1 MQKATDMLKNQTV
14 QPPASEAG
22 LARVELRT
30 GAPYASLIAH
40 HLQFASAIAEHFGVE
55 PGQVLP
61 ASGATGAIEAVR
73 NHVFRCALKPAPPP
87 QNAQPRRIPGTPA
100 PVLLTVS
107 PGYWRARESFQGFGF
122 KVFAIETRSGNFRID
137 EAALINKAAE
147 IRPDVIYLS
156 LPNNPTGAVFD
167 PEMIVGNVPEGTAVL
182 LDLTLPSRDLDPRIL
197 TQKLFRKFPGRKN
210 LFLVGSIS
218 KSHNTA
224 EYRIGWAICANPE
237 DALQLKQENRNVVSS
252 VSVEYALRQLETHSS
267 VTEMISESFAQLR
280 AAQTGG
286 EFELIEPPHCV
297 ETGYV
302 LVRPKR
308 EISML
313 RQSLEHCGISV
324 MWGSE
329 CGLTDEYIRLETSEP
344 ANIEIFINTLKSL
357 FRKKQ
362 LA

>member
-1 MQKATDMLKNQTV
+1 MMKNQTV
-14 QPPASEAG
+14 QLPASEVR
-22 LARVELRT
+22 LPQVELRT

-40 HLQFASAIAEHFGVE
+40 HMQFASAIAEYFGVE
-55 PGQVLP
+55 PGRVIP

-73 NHVFRCALKPAPPP
+73 NHVFRRALK
-87 QNAQPRRIPGTPA
+87 PA

-122 KVFAIETRSGNFRID
+122 KVFAVETRAANFRID
-137 EAALINKAAE
+137 ETELINKAAE
-147 IRPDVIYLS
+147 VRPDVIYLS

-167 PEMIVGNVPEGTAVL
+167 PEMIVRSVPECTAVL
-182 LDLTLPSRDLDPRIL
+182 LDLTLPSRALDTRTL
-197 TQKLFRKFPGRKN
+197 TQKLLRNFPGRKN
-210 LFLVGSIS
+210 LFLIGSTS

-224 EYRIGWAICANPE
+224 EYRIGWTVCVNPE
-237 DALQLKQENRNVVSS
+237 DALRLKQENRNVVSS
-252 VSVEYALRQLETHSS
+252 ISVEHALRQLESHSPM
-267 VTEMISESFAQLR
+267 TERISKSFALLR
-280 AAQTGG
+280 AAEGDG
-286 EFELIEPPHCV
+286 EFELIKPPHSV

-302 LVRPKR
+302 LVRPAL

-313 RQSLEHCGISV
+313 RKSLEHCGISV

-344 ANIEIFINTLKSL
+344 ANIEIFIKALKL
-357 FRKKQ
+357 HLRKKQ

>member
-1 MQKATDMLKNQTV
+1 MQKATAMIKNQAI
-14 QPPASEAG
+14 QLPASEAG
-22 LARVELRT
+22 VPQVELRT

-40 HLQFASAIAEHFGVE
+40 HLQFAAAIAEYFGVE
-55 PGQVLP
+55 AGQVIP

-73 NHVFRCALKPAPPP
+73 NHVFRSALK
-87 QNAQPRRIPGTPA
+87 PA

-122 KVFAIETRSGNFRID
+122 KVFAIETRSRNFRID
-137 EAALINKAAE
+137 EAELINKAAE

-167 PEMIVGNVPEGTAVL
+167 AETIVRNVPECTAVL
-182 LDLTLPSRDLDPRIL
+182 LDLTLPSRDLDPRLL
-197 TQKLFRKFPGRKN
+197 TQKLFRNFPGRKK
-210 LFLVGSIS
+210 LFLVGSTS

-224 EYRIGWAICANPE
+224 EYRIGWAICANPD

-252 VSVEYALRQLETHSS
+252 VSVDYALRRLGTHSS
-267 VTEMISESFAQLR
+267 MTEMIAASFAQLR
-280 AAQTGG
+280 AAQAGG
-286 EFELIEPPHCV
+286 EFELVEPPHCV

-302 LVRPKR
+302 LVRPSG

-313 RQSLEHCGISV
+313 RQSLERSGISV

-344 ANIEIFINTLKSL
+344 ANIGTFIKALKSL
-357 FRKKQ
+357 HRKKQ
-362 LA
+362 TA

>member
-1 MQKATDMLKNQTV
+1 MQKAADMVRNQTV
-14 QPPASEAG
+14 QLPASEVR
-22 LARVELRT
+22 LPQVELRT

-40 HLQFASAIAEHFGVE
+40 HLQFASAIAEYFGVE
-55 PGQVLP
+55 PGQVIP

-73 NHVFRCALKPAPPP
+73 NHVFRCALK
-87 QNAQPRRIPGTPA
+87 PA

-122 KVFAIETRSGNFRID
+122 KVFAVETRTGNFRID
-137 EAALINKAAE
+137 EAELISKAAE

-167 PEMIVGNVPEGTAVL
+167 PEMIVRSVSESTAVL
-182 LDLTLPSRDLDPRIL
+182 LDLTLPSRALDTRTL
-197 TQKLFRKFPGRKN
+197 TQKLFRNFLGRKN
-210 LFLVGSIS
+210 LFLAGSTS

-224 EYRIGWAICANPE
+224 EYRIGWTICANPE

-252 VSVEYALRQLETHSS
+252 ISVDHALRQLESHSP
-267 VTEMISESFAQLR
+267 VTELISESFALLC
-280 AAQTGG
+280 AAEADGG
-286 EFELIEPPHCV
+286 FELIRPPYSV

-302 LVRPKR
+302 LVRPAL

-313 RQSLEHCGISV
+313 RNSLEQCGISV

-344 ANIEIFINTLKSL
+344 ANIEIFIKALKSHL
-357 FRKKQ
+357 RKKQ

>member
-1 MQKATDMLKNQTV
+1 MIKNQTA
-14 QPPASEAG
+14 QLPASEVR
-22 LARVELRT
+22 LPQVELRT

-40 HLQFASAIAEHFGVE
+40 HVQFASAIAEYFGVE
-55 PGQVLP
+55 PDQVIP

-73 NHVFRCALKPAPPP
+73 NHVFRCALKPS
-87 QNAQPRRIPGTPA
+87 

-122 KVFAIETRSGNFRID
+122 EVVAVETRTANFRID
-137 EAALINKAAE
+137 ETELIDKAAE

-167 PEMIVGNVPEGTAVL
+167 PEMIVRSVPESTTVL
-182 LDLTLPSRDLDPRIL
+182 LDLTLPSQTLDTRTL
-197 TQKLFRKFPGRKN
+197 TQKLFRNFLGRKK
-210 LFLVGSIS
+210 LFLIGSTS

-224 EYRIGWAICANPE
+224 EYRIGWTICANPE
-237 DALQLKQENRNVVSS
+237 DASQLKQENRNVVSS
-252 VSVEYALRQLETHSS
+252 ISVDYAVRQLESHSP
-267 VTEMISESFAQLR
+267 VTQLISESFALLR
-280 AAQTGG
+280 AAEADG
-286 EFELIEPPHCV
+286 EFELIRPSHHV

-302 LVRPKR
+302 LVQPAL
-308 EISML
+308 EASML
-313 RQSLEHCGISV
+313 RNSLEHCGISV

-344 ANIEIFINTLKSL
+344 ANIEIFIKALKSHL
-357 FRKKQ
+357 RKKQ

>member
-1 MQKATDMLKNQTV
+1 MIKTQTV
-14 QPPASEAG
+14 QLPASEV
-22 LARVELRT
+22 RPPQVELRT

-40 HLQFASAIAEHFGVE
+40 HLQFASAIAEYFDVE
-55 PGQVLP
+55 PSQVIP

-73 NHVFRCALKPAPPP
+73 NHVFRCALKA
-87 QNAQPRRIPGTPA
+87 A

-122 KVFAIETRSGNFRID
+122 KVFAVETRTGNFRID
-137 EAALINKAAE
+137 ETELISKAAE
-147 IRPDVIYLS
+147 IRPDAIYLS

-167 PEMIVGNVPEGTAVL
+167 PDIIVKSVTESTAVL
-182 LDLTLPSRDLDPRIL
+182 FDLTLPSRALDTRTL
-197 TQKLFRKFPGRKN
+197 TQKLFRAFPGRKN
-210 LFLVGSIS
+210 LFLIGSTS

-224 EYRIGWAICANPE
+224 EYRIGWTICANPE
-237 DALQLKQENRNVVSS
+237 DASQLKQENRNVVSS
-252 VSVEYALRQLETHSS
+252 ISVDHALRQLESHSP
-267 VTEMISESFAQLR
+267 VTELISESFALLR
-280 AAQTGG
+280 AAESDGG
-286 EFELIEPPHCV
+286 FELIRPPHSV

-302 LVRPKR
+302 LVRPAL

-313 RQSLEHCGISV
+313 RSALKQCGISV

-344 ANIEIFINTLKSL
+344 ANIEILIKALKSHL
-357 FRKKQ
+357 RKKQ